1 MKKNETKLIPKT
13 KELKG
18 SGGNKDEDTDEADF
32 GLDGIFTNK
41 AQIRHY
47 MHEFCLRPA
56 ETDMS
61 MVARYAL
68 KQLKATDDEKHIRQ
82 GLIDISIEAQFLAC
96 LNHPNIIKMRGLA
109 GRPYS
114 PDFGIIL
121 DRLYLTLDD
130 KMLFWRE
137 EEKAAMSKRFCG
149 CLGSPDKKT
158 WNVLMF
164 QIVTAAYDLSSAMKY
179 ISGHK

>member
-1 MKKNETKLIPKT
+1 
-13 KELKG
+13 
-18 SGGNKDEDTDEADF
+18 
-32 GLDGIFTNK
+32 
-41 AQIRHY
+41 

-56 ETDMS
+56 EEDMS
-61 MVARYAL
+61 MVSRYAL
-68 KQLKATDDEKHIRQ
+68 KQLKATDDETHIRQ

-137 EEKAAMSKRFCG
+137 EEKAAMSKKFCG

-164 QIVTAAYDLSSAMKY
+164 QMVTVAYDLSSAMKY